1 MTPRITEAARAY
13 REKLYPGSAATLYE
27 TDPEFVELFAN
38 FAFDEVVN
46 ADGAG
51 GDLDDRTRFL
61 AILSALIGCQGVEA
75 YKALAPAALE
85 VGVTPVEL
93 KELVYQSMAYVGFG
107 RMLPFLLA
115 ANEVL
120 CERGESLPLPPQG
133 TTTRE
138 SRRAAGNELQVE
150 LFGEGLRSAW
160 ERGPEDRRPV
170 SAWLAGNCFGDWYTR
185 GGLGLAERELATL
198 VLLAAQGGCEPQLAA
213 HALANLRAGNG
224 RELLAGAVSQC
235 VPYIGY
241 PRVLNALACIDEAAE
256 RFAAEGEAGA

>member
-1 MTPRITEAARAY
+1 MTTINEQAQAY
-13 REKLYPGSAATLYE
+13 RKRLFPGFDSPLAS
-27 TDPEFVELFAN
+27 TDPEFVERLDR
-38 FAFDEVVN
+38 FAFGEVP
-46 ADGAG
+46 ASD
-51 GDLDDRTRFL
+51 DLDDRTRMM
-61 AILSALIGCQGVEA
+61 AILASLVGAQAIDLF
-75 YKALAPAALE
+75 KAMAKGAFN
-85 VGVTPVEL
+85 VGLTPVEI
-93 KELVYQSMAYVGFG
+93 KEIVYQATPYVGMG

>member
-46 ADGAG
+46 AEGAG

-75 YKALAPAALE
+75 FKALAPAALE

-107 RMLPFLLA
+107 RM
-115 ANEVL
+115 
-120 CERGESLPLPPQG
+120 LPLPPQG